1 MASMFNRKASSSS
14 EPRKQIKLNLRSI
27 DIWSATKAGFF
38 VALAAAIGITVG
50 GLLLWLLLTATGL
63 LSQLGG
69 IFGSLLGA
77 EGDIASSFS
86 FGSVMGT
93 ALTISLLNMV
103 LTTSIAAVY
112 AALFNV
118 IAKLSGG
125 ISLTFTNN

>member
-1 MASMFNRKASSSS
+1 MFNKSAASS
-14 EPRKQIKLNLRSI
+14 EPRKQIKLKLRGI

-38 VALAAAIGITVG
+38 VSLAAAIGIIVG
-50 GLLLWLLLTATGL
+50 ALLFWVVLTFSGLLN
-63 LSQLGG
+63 SLGG
-69 IFGSLLGA
+69 ILSSLLG
-77 EGDIASSFS
+77 GDGNLA
-86 FGSVMGT
+86 GSLSLPSVLVT

-103 LTTSIAAVY
+103 LTTSLAAVY

>member
-1 MASMFNRKASSSS
+1 MASMFNKSAASS
-14 EPRKQIKLNLRSI
+14 EPRKQIKLKLRGI

-38 VALAAAIGITVG
+38 VSLAAAIGIIVG
-50 GLLLWLLLTATGL
+50 ALLFWVVLTFSGLLN
-63 LSQLGG
+63 SLGG
-69 IFGSLLGA
+69 ILSSLLG
-77 EGDIASSFS
+77 GDGNLA
-86 FGSVMGT
+86 GSLSLPSVLVT

-103 LTTSIAAVY
+103 LTTSLAAVY

>member
-1 MASMFNRKASSSS
+1 M
-14 EPRKQIKLNLRSI
+14 
-27 DIWSATKAGFF
+27 
-38 VALAAAIGITVG
+38 ALAAAIGITVG

-77 EGDIASSFS
+77 EGDITSSFS

>member
-1 MASMFNRKASSSS
+1 LASMFNKSAASS
-14 EPRKQIKLNLRSI
+14 EPRKQIKLKLRGI

-38 VALAAAIGITVG
+38 VSLAAAIGIIVG
-50 GLLLWLLLTATGL
+50 ALLFWVVLTFSGLLN
-63 LSQLGG
+63 SLGG
-69 IFGSLLGA
+69 ILSSLLG
-77 EGDIASSFS
+77 GDGNLA
-86 FGSVMGT
+86 GSLSLPSVLVT

-103 LTTSIAAVY
+103 LTTSLAAVY

>member
-1 MASMFNRKASSSS
+1 MASMFNKSAASS
-14 EPRKQIKLNLRSI
+14 EPRKQIKLKLRAI

-38 VALAAAIGITVG
+38 VSLAAAIGIFVG
-50 GLLLWLLLTATGL
+50 ALLLWVVLTFSGL
-63 LSQLGG
+63 LNSLGG
-69 IFGSLLGA
+69 ILSSLLG
-77 EGDIASSFS
+77 GDGNLAGSLSLP
-86 FGSVMGT
+86 SVMAT

-103 LTTSIAAVY
+103 LTTSLAAVY

>member
-1 MASMFNRKASSSS
+1 
-14 EPRKQIKLNLRSI
+14 
-27 DIWSATKAGFF
+27 
-38 VALAAAIGITVG
+38 
-50 GLLLWLLLTATGL
+50 
-63 LSQLGG
+63 
-69 IFGSLLGA
+69 LLGA
-77 EGDIASSFS
+77 EGDITSSFS

>member
-1 MASMFNRKASSSS
+1 MASMFNKGAASSS
-14 EPRKQIKLNLRSI
+14 EPRKQIKLKLRAI

-38 VALAAAIGITVG
+38 VSLAAAIGIFVG
-50 GLLLWLLLTATGL
+50 ALLLWVVLTFSGL
-63 LSQLGG
+63 LNSLGG
-69 IFGSLLGA
+69 ILSSLLG
-77 EGDIASSFS
+77 GDGNLAGSLSLP
-86 FGSVMGT
+86 SVMAT

-103 LTTSIAAVY
+103 LTTSLAAVY